1 MEIYDQYNQLFNTLH
16 HNYLMDS
23 DHERILVDN

>member
-1 MEIYDQYNQLFNTLH
+1 MKIYDHNQLFNTLH

-23 DHERILVDN
+23 DHERILADN